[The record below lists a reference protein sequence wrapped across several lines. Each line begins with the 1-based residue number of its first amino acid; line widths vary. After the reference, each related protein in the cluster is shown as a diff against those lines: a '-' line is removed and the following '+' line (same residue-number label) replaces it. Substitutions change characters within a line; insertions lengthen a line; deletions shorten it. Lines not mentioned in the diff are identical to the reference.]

1 MNGPETIIGIVLAG
15 GRSRRMG
22 GGDKCLLP
30 LAGRPLLAH
39 VIERLKPQFSE
50 LIVNANGDPA
60 RFSGFGLPVVAD
72 RLGDHAGPLAGI
84 QSGLEWTRA
93 NRPKCRY
100 VTTAASDTPFLPA
113 DLVSRC
119 RAAIDEDNPQL
130 VVARTE
136 DGLHPTFGLWPVSL
150 ASHLAESIRAGDRK
164 VSDWVRSRRAKEVMF
179 QAIEA
184 ANRKIDPFFNIN
196 RPDDLDAAEAFLQ
209 ASVT

>member
-1 MNGPETIIGIVLAG
+1 
-15 GRSRRMG
+15 
-22 GGDKCLLP
+22 
-30 LAGRPLLAH
+30 
-39 VIERLKPQFSE
+39 
-50 LIVNANGDPA
+50 
-60 RFSGFGLPVVAD
+60 
-72 RLGDHAGPLAGI
+72 
-84 QSGLEWTRA
+84 
-93 NRPKCRY
+93 
-100 VTTAASDTPFLPA
+100 
-113 DLVSRC
+113 VSRC